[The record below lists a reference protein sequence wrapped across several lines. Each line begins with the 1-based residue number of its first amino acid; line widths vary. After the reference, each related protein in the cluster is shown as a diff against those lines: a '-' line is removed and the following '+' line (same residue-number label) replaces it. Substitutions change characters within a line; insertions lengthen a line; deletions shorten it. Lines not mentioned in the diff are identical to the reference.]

1 MLTKQES
8 PQKARDNSFQEGLII
23 RKQGWLIG
31 LTASLI
37 IFITDAMLASRHNV
51 SQLDESVA
59 DWFASIHSGTL
70 TDVFK
75 AMTTLG
81 STVGIIAITLLL
93 AIWFAWKQGWKS
105 AVLLIAGVA
114 GAYVVNTL
122 VKSGFDRAR
131 PAMAWGI
138 EADGSSFPSG
148 NAMLAIVM
156 YSLAAAWVL
165 ADSGIN
171 RTVKWMTAMIA
182 IALII
187 LMGASRLYFSVH
199 YATDIIGG
207 YAAGFA
213 IVCLVMALAGG
224 KRLSSR

>member
-1 MLTKQES
+1 M
-8 PQKARDNSFQEGLII
+8 LII
-23 RKQGWLIG
+23 RKQGWLYG
-31 LTASLI
+31 LTASLL
-37 IFITDAMLASRHNV
+37 IFIAAAMLASHSKA

-59 DWFASIHSGTL
+59 DWFASIQSGAL
-70 TDVFK
+70 TDLFK

-81 STVGIIAITLLL
+81 STVGIIGITLVL
-93 AIWFAWKQGWKS
+93 AAWFAWKQGWRR

-114 GAYVVNTL
+114 GAYAGNTI

-138 EADGSSFPSG
+138 EAEGSSFPSG

-156 YSLAAAWVL
+156 YSLAAIWIIK
-165 ADSGIN
+165 DRRIN
-171 RTVKWMTAMIA
+171 RVVKWIVA
-182 IALII
+182 IITIILII

-199 YATDIIGG
+199 YTTDIIGG
-207 YAAGFA
+207 YAAGFV
-213 IVCLVMALAGG
+213 IVCLVMALASR

>member
-1 MLTKQES
+1 
-8 PQKARDNSFQEGLII
+8 
-23 RKQGWLIG
+23 
-31 LTASLI
+31 
-37 IFITDAMLASRHNV
+37 MLAARSDT

-59 DWFASIHSGTL
+59 DFFASIHSGTL
-70 TDVFK
+70 TDLFK

-81 STVGIIAITLLL
+81 STVGIIIITLVL
-93 AIWFAWKQGWKS
+93 AVWFAWKKGWQK
-105 AVLLIAGVA
+105 ALLLIAGVA
-114 GAYVVNTL
+114 GAYAVNTL

-156 YSLAAAWVL
+156 YSLAAIWIMT
-165 ADSGIN
+165 DRSIN
-171 RTVKWMTAMIA
+171 RVVKWIAAVIA
-182 IALII
+182 IILII

-207 YAAGFA
+207 YAAGFV
-213 IVCLVMALAGG
+213 IVCLVMALARG

>member
-1 MLTKQES
+1 MTV
-8 PQKARDNSFQEGLII
+8 
-23 RKQGWLIG
+23 
-31 LTASLI
+31 SLI
-37 IFITDAMLASRHNV
+37 IFIAAAMLASRHKT
-51 SQLDESVA
+51 SELDDSVA
-59 DWFASIHSGTL
+59 DWFASIHSSIL
-70 TDVFK
+70 TDLFK
-75 AMTTLG
+75 AMTALG

-93 AIWFAWKQGWKS
+93 AVWFAWKQGWKS
-105 AVLLIAGVA
+105 AVLLLAGVA

-122 VKSGFDRAR
+122 AKSGFDRAR

-156 YSLAAAWVL
+156 YSLAAAWVI
-165 ADSGIN
+165 ADSGIT
-171 RTVKWMTAMIA
+171 RTVKWITAMIA
-182 IALII
+182 ILLII

-207 YAAGFA
+207 YAAGFV
-213 IVCLVMALAGG
+213 IVCLVMALARG